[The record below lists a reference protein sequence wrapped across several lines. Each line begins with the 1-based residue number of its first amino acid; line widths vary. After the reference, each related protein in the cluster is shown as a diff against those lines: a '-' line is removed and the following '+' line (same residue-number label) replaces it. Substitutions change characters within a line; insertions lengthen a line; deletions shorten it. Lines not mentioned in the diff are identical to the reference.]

1 MINIPSTAIGF
12 DHIEPNLAIQVEK
25 NKEAL
30 EKIMNVLEIDHDPEI
45 SPGYSLD
52 GKTYRNLQNEVVHQA
67 QIISEIGLDIQVYVV
82 PLLQRIAELEQ
93 QIRDLQDYINE
104 LEGIIR
110 DLNDLIDLLNRKIA
124 ILIEN
129 SGNELLTNSDVYLMN
144 LGYLEILL
152 GNTLFDD
159 NMSDYIAE
167 FIKING
173 GELNG

>member
-12 DHIEPNLAIQVEK
+12 DHIEPNLAVQVEK

-30 EKIMNVLEIDHDPEI
+30 EEIMNTLGIDHDPVV

-52 GKTYRNLQNEVVHQA
+52 GNVYRNLQDEVIHQA
-67 QIISEIGLDIQVYVV
+67 QIISDIGMDIQVYVV
-82 PLLQRIAELEQ
+82 PLLRRIAELEQ
-93 QIRDLQDYINE
+93 QIRDLQQYISE
-104 LEGIIR
+104 LENVIR
-110 DLNDLIDLLNRKIA
+110 ELNSLIDMLNRKIA

-144 LGYLEILL
+144 IGYLEILL

-167 FIKING
+167 LIKING
-173 GELNG
+173 GDLND